1 MPRIIKNSGL
11 YIELNDECNTTSN
24 DHEGTADKANSA
36 NWFRL
41 TFLGRNMTTL
51 EAMPFAQS
59 KREYLHKYISVRYG
73 HKLGERGLNTETHK
87 MHWHKMFR

>member
-1 MPRIIKNSGL
+1 
-11 YIELNDECNTTSN
+11 
-24 DHEGTADKANSA
+24 
-36 NWFRL
+36 
-41 TFLGRNMTTL
+41 MTTL

-87 MHWHKMFR
+87 MHCHKMFR